1 MVTTGRLVA
10 QDTLGT
16 KDVSHIQTPVTRIVP
31 PVNVIV
37 SSGSPVRLSTRSCTR
52 RTVVRWSINGAS
64 KVRQHGNKGWA
75 SRVPGYA
82 VTILWEHVSTAP
94 ACLRMAIEP
103 AS

>member
-1 MVTTGRLVA
+1 MRTTAVSISAMVTTGRLFA

-37 SSGSPVRLSTRSCTR
+37 SSGSPVRLSTRSRTR

-64 KVRQHGNKGWA
+64 KVRQHGNKRAGP
-75 SRVPGYA
+75 REFPD
-82 VTILWEHVSTAP
+82 T
-94 ACLRMAIEP
+94 R
-103 AS
+103 